1 MNTLKRIFYLSIRFL
16 IVWFIDTISLLV
28 TAWIIPGISLQP
40 VGEIPVFVVATAA
53 ALLLGIV
60 NLLIRPLLLLITVP
74 LGWMVVFLAG
84 FIINALMLMLAS
96 SLMPGFEV
104 SGWWTAFFGGL
115 LLALVNM
122 VLTMILSVDDD
133 ETFYGNLVLRQAARQ
148 AVEVG
153 PDSGRGLVMIEI
165 DGLSYWHI
173 QKALDDGYMPALKK
187 KIDEDGYKLSRVDC
201 GLPATTPACQAGIL
215 QGNNENIPAF
225 RWLDKESNRLL
236 AGGQAAAEIEPEL
249 SDGQGLLRGGSSIS
263 NMFSGDAEKS
273 ILTFS
278 KITAGTKEDKKKR
291 ARDMYMLMRNPYFFM
306 RVLVLYFG
314 DVFQELWQGWRQRR
328 EDVHPRLNRL
338 HNGYPFLRAATN
350 IFLRDVAAYLTILDI
365 VRGVPAIY
373 TLFAGYDEVAHH
385 SGPWTHDAM
394 LTLRQ
399 FDRTLTQ
406 IFRAIE
412 ENAPRPYEFILLSDH
427 GQSFGATFK
436 QRYEIDIL
444 SFIKQQLPHDTS
456 MVGTGGGDDG
466 TMGVSAM
473 MGELEN
479 IEDNK
484 VTGSVGRT
492 VVAGAQRVMKSNL
505 DQQPGSQEVK
515 PANVTL
521 CYSGNLANVYFDLHT
536 RKVTLNEL
544 NAAYPGMVDALVGHE
559 GIGFVVAYEDDG
571 EPVAFGKDGARNLH
585 TGDVVGDDPLEPFGD
600 VELRNWQVRRVAD
613 FSNAGDL
620 VLNSTYYPD
629 GTVAALEELIGNHG
643 GLGGEQTDAF
653 IFHPGDMEVP
663 ETRNSQDF
671 KTILDARRG
680 LPGPTPKPERPPE
693 PQVDSWA
700 LATLAK
706 GISQVGKWLDYA
718 AGTITLNRDAY
729 REIALDAY
737 MTAPALLIA
746 LVAQVLQSL
755 NSQENLDVADILLR
769 YVVWFAAVFILFMA
783 ARLLRG
789 KADFTTTLRVA
800 GFAQSAHF
808 LDVLGF
814 LPVIGPLARFLGLTL
829 AFFGVWMGTAT
840 SHQLKGWRTFLL
852 PVIYLATL
860 IISIT
865 FLTAVIEGTVFTIDG
880 LLQDFGLQSGN

>member
-1 MNTLKRIFYLSIRFL
+1 MNTLKRIFYLIIRFL

-122 VLTMILSVDDD
+122 VLTMILAVDDD

-173 QKALDDGYMPALKK
+173 QKALNDGFMPALKK
-187 KIDEDGYKLSRVDC
+187 KIDDDGYKLSRVDC

-249 SDGQGLLRGGSSIS
+249 SDGHGLLRGGSSIS

-278 KITAGTKEDKKKR
+278 KIRAGTKEDKRKR

-328 EDVHPRLNRL
+328 KDVQPRLNRL

-394 LTLRQ
+394 LTLSQ
-399 FDRTLTQ
+399 FDRTLTH
-406 IFRAIE
+406 IFRVIE
-412 ENAPRPYEFILLSDH
+412 EKAPRPYEFILLSDH

-473 MGELEN
+473 MSELEN
-479 IEDNK
+479 IEDHK
-484 VTGSVGRT
+484 VTGSVGRAM
-492 VVAGAQRVMKSNL
+492 VSGAQRVMKSNL

-544 NAAYPGMVDALVGHE
+544 NAAYPRMVDALVGHE

-620 VLNSTYYPD
+620 ILNSTFYPD

-671 KTILDARRG
+671 KTILEARRD
-680 LPGPTPKPERPPE
+680 LPGPTPKPERPAK

-700 LATLAK
+700 LATLTK
-706 GISQVGKWLDYA
+706 GISQVGKWLDFA
-718 AGTITLNRDAY
+718 AGAITLNRNAY
-729 REIALDAY
+729 REIATDAY

-755 NSQENLDVADILLR
+755 NSQESLDLGNIFLR
-769 YVVWFAAVFILFMA
+769 YGVWFAAVFFLFMA

-808 LDVLGF
+808 LDLLGF
-814 LPVIGPLARFLGLTL
+814 LPVIGPLARFLGLVL

-840 SHQLKGWRTFLL
+840 AHELKGWRSFLL

-860 IISIT
+860 VISVYFIV
-865 FLTAVIEGTVFTIDG
+865 AVIEGTAFTIDG

>member
-1 MNTLKRIFYLSIRFL
+1 MCIR
-16 IVWFIDTISLLV
+16 D
-28 TAWIIPGISLQP
+28 
-40 VGEIPVFVVATAA
+40 
-53 ALLLGIV
+53 
-60 NLLIRPLLLLITVP
+60 R
-74 LGWMVVFLAG
+74 
-84 FIINALMLMLAS
+84 
-96 SLMPGFEV
+96 
-104 SGWWTAFFGGL
+104 
-115 LLALVNM
+115 
-122 VLTMILSVDDD
+122 
-133 ETFYGNLVLRQAARQ
+133 
-148 AVEVG
+148 
-153 PDSGRGLVMIEI
+153 
-165 DGLSYWHI
+165 
-173 QKALDDGYMPALKK
+173 
-187 KIDEDGYKLSRVDC
+187 
-201 GLPATTPACQAGIL
+201 
-215 QGNNENIPAF
+215 
-225 RWLDKESNRLL
+225 
-236 AGGQAAAEIEPEL
+236 
-249 SDGQGLLRGGSSIS
+249 GLLRGGSSIS

-328 EDVHPRLNRL
+328 EDVQPRLNRL

-693 PQVDSWA
+693 PQVDFWA

-706 GISQVGKWLDYA
+706 GISQVVKWLDYA
-718 AGTITLNRDAY
+718 AGAITLNRDAY

>member
-1 MNTLKRIFYLSIRFL
+1 MNTIKRIFYLIIRFL

-40 VGEIPVFVVATAA
+40 VGEMPVFVVATAA

-115 LLALVNM
+115 ILALVNM

-148 AVEVG
+148 AVELG

-187 KIDEDGYKLSRVDC
+187 KMEEDGYKLSRVDC

-328 EDVHPRLNRL
+328 EDVQPRLNRL

-399 FDRTLTQ
+399 FDRTLTH
-406 IFRAIE
+406 IFRTIE

-444 SFIKQQLPHDTS
+444 SFIKQQLPQDTS

-484 VTGSVGRT
+484 VTGSVGRA
-492 VVAGAQRVMKSNL
+492 VVAGAQRVMKGNL

-521 CYSGNLANVYFDLHT
+521 CYSGNLALVYFDLYP

-544 NAAYPGMVDALVGHE
+544 NAAYPGMVDALVQHE

-620 VLNSTYYPD
+620 ILNSTFYPD

-663 ETRNSQDF
+663 ETRNSPEF

-680 LPGPTPKPERPPE
+680 LPGPTPKPERLPE

-718 AGTITLNRDAY
+718 AGAITLNRDAY
-729 REIALDAY
+729 RKIALDAY
-737 MTAPALLIA
+737 MTGPALLIA
-746 LVAQVLQSL
+746 LVAQILQSL
-755 NSQENLDVADILLR
+755 NSQGGIDMTNILLR

-814 LPVIGPLARFLGLTL
+814 LPVIGPLARFLGLVL

-840 SHQLKGWRTFLL
+840 AHELKGWRTFLL

-860 IISIT
+860 VISVYFIV
-865 FLTAVIEGTVFTIDG
+865 AVIEGTAFTIDG

>member
-1 MNTLKRIFYLSIRFL
+1 MNTLKRIFYLIIRFL

-40 VGEIPVFVVATAA
+40 VGKIPVFVVATAA

-148 AVEVG
+148 AVEVE
-153 PDSGRGLVMIEI
+153 PDSGRGLVMVEI

-215 QGNNENIPAF
+215 QGNNKNIPAF

-328 EDVHPRLNRL
+328 EDVQPRLNRL

-399 FDRTLTQ
+399 FDRTLTH

-479 IEDNK
+479 IEDSK

-492 VVAGAQRVMKSNL
+492 VVAGAQRVMKGNL

-544 NAAYPGMVDALVGHE
+544 NAAYPGMVDALVQHE

-585 TGDVVGDDPLEPFGD
+585 TGDVVGGDPLEPFGD
-600 VELRNWQVRRVAD
+600 VDLRNWQVRRVAD

-620 VLNSTYYPD
+620 ILNSTFYPD

-671 KTILDARRG
+671 KNILDARRG

-718 AGTITLNRDAY
+718 AGAITLNRDAY
-729 REIALDAY
+729 REIAHDAY

-746 LVAQVLQSL
+746 LVSQVLQSL
-755 NSQENLDVADILLR
+755 SSQGGIDVANILLR
-769 YVVWFAAVFILFMA
+769 YGVWFAAVFFLFMA

-800 GFAQSAHF
+800 GFAQSAHI

-840 SHQLKGWRTFLL
+840 AHDLRGWRTFLL

-860 IISIT
+860 IISIA

>member
-1 MNTLKRIFYLSIRFL
+1 MNTLKRIFYLIIRFL

-40 VGEIPVFVVATAA
+40 VGKIPVFVVATAA

-148 AVEVG
+148 AVEVE
-153 PDSGRGLVMIEI
+153 PDSGRGLVMVEI

-215 QGNNENIPAF
+215 QGNNKNIPAF

-328 EDVHPRLNRL
+328 EDVQPRLNRL

-399 FDRTLTQ
+399 FDRTLTH

-479 IEDNK
+479 IEDSK

-492 VVAGAQRVMKSNL
+492 VVAGAQRVMKGNL

-544 NAAYPGMVDALVGHE
+544 NAAYPGMVDALVQHE

-585 TGDVVGDDPLEPFGD
+585 TGDVVGGDPLEPFGD
-600 VELRNWQVRRVAD
+600 VDLRNWQVRRVAD

-620 VLNSTYYPD
+620 ILNSTFYPD

-671 KTILDARRG
+671 KNILDARRG

-718 AGTITLNRDAY
+718 AGAITLNRDAY
-729 REIALDAY
+729 REIAHDAY

-746 LVAQVLQSL
+746 LVSQVLQSL
-755 NSQENLDVADILLR
+755 SSQGGIDVANILLR
-769 YVVWFAAVFILFMA
+769 YGVWFAAVFFLFMA

-800 GFAQSAHF
+800 GFAQSAHI
-808 LDVLGF
+808 LVVLGF

-840 SHQLKGWRTFLL
+840 AHDLRGWRTFLL

-860 IISIT
+860 IISIA

>member
-1 MNTLKRIFYLSIRFL
+1 
-16 IVWFIDTISLLV
+16 
-28 TAWIIPGISLQP
+28 
-40 VGEIPVFVVATAA
+40 
-53 ALLLGIV
+53 
-60 NLLIRPLLLLITVP
+60 
-74 LGWMVVFLAG
+74 
-84 FIINALMLMLAS
+84 
-96 SLMPGFEV
+96 
-104 SGWWTAFFGGL
+104 
-115 LLALVNM
+115 
-122 VLTMILSVDDD
+122 
-133 ETFYGNLVLRQAARQ
+133 
-148 AVEVG
+148 
-153 PDSGRGLVMIEI
+153 
-165 DGLSYWHI
+165 
-173 QKALDDGYMPALKK
+173 
-187 KIDEDGYKLSRVDC
+187 
-201 GLPATTPACQAGIL
+201 
-215 QGNNENIPAF
+215 
-225 RWLDKESNRLL
+225 
-236 AGGQAAAEIEPEL
+236 
-249 SDGQGLLRGGSSIS
+249 LLRGGSSIS

-328 EDVHPRLNRL
+328 EDVQPRLNRL

-693 PQVDSWA
+693 PQVDFWA

-706 GISQVGKWLDYA
+706 GISQVVKWLDYA
-718 AGTITLNRDAY
+718 AGAITLNRDAY

>member
-1 MNTLKRIFYLSIRFL
+1 MNNLKRIFYLIIRFL

-40 VGEIPVFVVATAA
+40 VGDMPIFVVATAA

-215 QGNNENIPAF
+215 QGNNKNIPAF

-328 EDVHPRLNRL
+328 EDVQPRLNRL

-693 PQVDSWA
+693 PQVDFWA

-706 GISQVGKWLDYA
+706 GISQVVKWLDYA
-718 AGTITLNRDAY
+718 AGAITLNRDAY